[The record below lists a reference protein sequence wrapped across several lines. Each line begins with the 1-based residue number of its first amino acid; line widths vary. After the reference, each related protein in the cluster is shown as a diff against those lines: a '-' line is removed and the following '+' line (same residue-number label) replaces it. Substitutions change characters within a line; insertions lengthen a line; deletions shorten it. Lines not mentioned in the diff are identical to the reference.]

1 MKKISVFIAWIAI
14 LGIGLYLQ
22 PGQAKYHV
30 IIDTDCGFDD
40 LRAILM
46 FLADH
51 EFEVLAITTSEG
63 SLAPSDGL
71 IKVRSLLKTL
81 HHEGIP
87 TAAGRSLD
95 IQPPSWR
102 SFCQNIR
109 WGEEDRS
116 PPANSMSAIDLLS
129 SAFENEGEK
138 IRLVCLG
145 SLTTASDF
153 YSQHPEMKSKIE
165 RVVWY
170 NDDVGASKGFNYTVN
185 EKAAEQIFKSGIK
198 IEIIKAQDQSPLGF
212 DSGFLRKLA
221 KVKTPY
227 ARLLSK
233 SFESKEIQG
242 KKAVSHLILRD
253 DLAPLFILSPEIFI
267 SEQKAN
273 ISLNALKDE
282 SAKTT
287 ALEMIIK
294 ILSLQM
300 DTECQAFANF
310 PDAPAFFAPDIRP
323 YIFEIIERHGESEW
337 RAAVLTNELHGHLG
351 IYSLIG
357 VKMGIRA
364 REYFNIGVDDMAVL
378 SFAGRKPPL
387 SCLNDGLQVGTGA
400 TLGHGLITV
409 SDDPQS
415 KPEAIFAFRNRRI
428 RISLKKETAEMVK
441 AAISK
446 AIDLYGNLTEPYW
459 DDIRKQAI
467 QFWLKLD
474 RHKIFVIENIER

>member
-1 MKKISVFIAWIAI
+1 MKKLSVFIAWMII
-14 LGIGLYLQ
+14 LGISLFLHSAE
-22 PGQAKYHV
+22 AKYQV
-30 IIDTDCGFDD
+30 IVDTDCGFDD

-63 SLAPSDGL
+63 SLIPVEGL
-71 IKVRSLLKTL
+71 RKVRSLLKTL

-87 TAAGRSLD
+87 SACGRKLN
-95 IQPPSWR
+95 IQPPPWR
-102 SFCQNIR
+102 SFCQSIP
-109 WGEEDRS
+109 WGEEDS
-116 PPANSMSAIDLLS
+116 SASTDLSSAVDLLS
-129 SAFENEGEK
+129 ETFENGEEK
-138 IRLVCLG
+138 IWLVCLG

-153 YSQHPEMKSKIE
+153 YSQHPEMKSRTE

-170 NDDVGASKGFNYTVN
+170 NDDVGASKGFNYTIN

-198 IEIIKAQDQSPLGF
+198 IDIIKAQDQSPLGF
-212 DSGFLRKLA
+212 DSSFLEKLA
-221 KVKTPY
+221 RIKTSY
-227 ARLLSK
+227 ACILSE
-233 SFESKEIQG
+233 SLESKEILG
-242 KKAVSHLILRD
+242 KRAVDHLILRD
-253 DLAPLFILSPEIFI
+253 DLAPLFMLSPKIFM
-267 SEQKAN
+267 SEQKAD
-273 ISLNALKDE
+273 ISLNALRDE

-300 DTECQAFANF
+300 DTECQVFASF
-310 PDAPAFFAPDIRP
+310 PDDPALFAPDIRP
-323 YIFEIIERHGESEW
+323 YIPEIIKRHGRSEW

-351 IYSLIG
+351 IYAVIG

-364 REYFNIGVDDMAVL
+364 REYFNVGDDDLAVL

-387 SCLNDGLQVGTGA
+387 SCLNDGLQVGAGG

-415 KPEAIFAFRNRRI
+415 RPEAIFAFKNRRI

-459 DDIRKQAI
+459 DDVREQAI
-467 QFWLKLD
+467 QFWLELD
-474 RHKIFVIENIER
+474 RHKIFVIEDIKQ